1 MLNILT
7 KTMQT
12 AHLRTILAIHR
23 AGSFTAAAAIVHL
36 SHSAISI
43 QMKQLEQQLGA
54 PLFVKGR
61 RPATLTPLGEE
72 IVEKARDIIE
82 RLDSLKSLV
91 DADDLGGKVNLG
103 FIPTTLQTLLPV
115 VLERLRNDFPK
126 LQVTVRSGLS
136 GDLAIAVENHELDFA
151 FLSAPVSASP
161 MVRLHEIG
169 SEPLFLITEKTNKT
183 RAKESD
189 ILRQNPY
196 IAFSRNT
203 WLGEQIASH
212 LIQRGLLI
220 EPAIELDS
228 IDAIEHLVTR
238 GFGVSIVP
246 QRLLAAPLQD
256 TLRCLPLT
264 APAPVR
270 RIMLATPPQCR
281 RQTLLQ
287 CLTGIA
293 QSNAPTDPA

>member
-7 KTMQT
+7 RTMQT
-12 AHLRTILAIHR
+12 AHLHTILAIHS
-23 AGSFTAAAAIVHL
+23 AGSFTAAADLVHL

-54 PLFVKGR
+54 PLFIKGR

-72 IVEKARDIIE
+72 VVEKARDIIE
-82 RLDSLKSLV
+82 RLDALKTLAN
-91 DADDLGGKVNLG
+91 ADDWGGKVNLG

-115 VLERLRNDFPK
+115 VLERLRSDFPD

-136 GDLAIAVENHELDFA
+136 GQLAEAVEKHELDFA
-151 FLSAPVSASP
+151 FLSAPVTAHP

-169 SEPLFLITEKTNKT
+169 SEPLFLITEKSYKS
-183 RAKESD
+183 RAKEAD

-196 IAFSRNT
+196 IAFSRDT

-212 LIQRGLLI
+212 LTQRGLLI

-246 QRLLAAPLQD
+246 QRLLATPLQD
-256 TLRCLPLT
+256 ALRCLPLT

-270 RIMLATPPQCR
+270 RIMLATPPHCQ

-287 CLTGIA
+287 CLTEIA
-293 QSNAPTDPA
+293 QTRDPTNQE

>member
-1 MLNILT
+1 
-7 KTMQT
+7 MQT
-12 AHLRTILAIHR
+12 AHLRTILAIHS
-23 AGSFTAAAAIVHL
+23 AGSFTAAASVVHL

-43 QMKQLEQQLGA
+43 QMKQLEQQLGV
-54 PLFVKGR
+54 PLFIKGR

-82 RLDSLKSLV
+82 RLDSLKSLAV
-91 DADDLGGKVNLG
+91 ADDMGGKVNLG

-115 VLERLRNDFPK
+115 VLERLRRNFPK
-126 LQVTVRSGLS
+126 LQVSVRSGLS
-136 GDLAIAVENHELDFA
+136 GSLAKAVEEHELDFA
-151 FLSAPVSASP
+151 FLSAPVSARP

-169 SEPLFLITEKTNKT
+169 AEPLFLITAKSNKS
-183 RAKESD
+183 RAKEAD

-196 IAFSRNT
+196 IAFSRRT

-212 LIQRGLLI
+212 LTQRGLMI
-220 EPAIELDS
+220 EPVIELDS
-228 IDAIEHLVTR
+228 IDAIEHLVIR

-270 RIMLATPPQCR
+270 RIMLATPPHCR
-281 RQTLLQ
+281 RQSVLQ
-287 CLTGIA
+287 CLREIA
-293 QSNAPTDPA
+293 QPESTLNLD